1 MIQVDLLFKI
11 AGLGVVVAVLSQV
24 LTRAGREELGTL
36 VTGVG
41 LVIGLFLVV
50 DLVADLFSSLKS
62 IFALY

>member
-1 MIQVDLLFKI
+1 MVEVDLLFKL

-36 VTGVG
+36 VTVVG
-41 LVIGLFLVV
+41 LVIALFLVIN
-50 DLVADLFSSLKS
+50 LISDLFSSLKS